1 MIHDFINENI
11 LIVIFNSSGSNN
23 HDEQIC
29 SLIGPAFKYS
39 ANRRKQLFS

>member
-1 MIHDFINENI
+1 MIRDFSNDGIF
-11 LIVIFNSSGSNN
+11 IVIFNLSGSND

-39 ANRRKQLFS
+39 ANRMKQIFS